1 MNEWV
6 VLKKTRKDFKYKFLT
21 QDVRFE
27 PLLYI
32 FIIFVLNWHII
43 YMHFR
48 LINDEIDF
56 SISKQFTY
64 INLVYFSSIVIKS
77 KQNKV
82 EVK

>member
-1 MNEWV
+1 
-6 VLKKTRKDFKYKFLT
+6 
-21 QDVRFE
+21 
-27 PLLYI
+27 
-32 FIIFVLNWHII
+32 
-43 YMHFR
+43 MHFR